1 MTSSRS
7 AVLIH
12 PNSKLTASDR
22 RWIMTDER
30 RVENVID
37 ITDTLW
43 QLNKYKVIGKIETA
57 SECKVPED
65 CYKLMEWCFRYG
77 AMYMERA
84 IGGRK

>member
-1 MTSSRS
+1 
-7 AVLIH
+7 
-12 PNSKLTASDR
+12 
-22 RWIMTDER
+22 MTDER

-57 SECKVPED
+57 SESKVPED